1 MTRFSRS
8 ISFSIMAMVL
18 TVVTVTMIAASC
30 VYFVRE
36 HDVRYE
42 RLQKELNGAAAQL
55 ASGLAVPVWNFDDY
69 QIDLFLDG
77 FMHDATVAYIEL
89 DAEGQ
94 RFLRGR
100 GEGWEAIRAIPAS
113 TNHVIEVRRPVV
125 FGGKEIGRIRIAYTQ
140 RYIREELFRNTGIML
155 AVILVLDLAIC
166 ASLYLILSRW
176 LLTPLALLDQF
187 AGTVIAGGDHRS
199 VLPQAKFHGELGTLR
214 DSLVSMVD
222 TLATRYLEKQHAEE
236 ALRESE
242 NRLQQLSDNLS
253 DSVVYQVDCGVS
265 GETRRFTYLSA
276 GIERLHGVSAE
287 AVMADPGILY
297 RQIHEGDRERVAKAE
312 AEAIV
317 SLETFRLE
325 IRLHSSDGASR
336 WLLLTSTPHRDRR
349 GHVILDGIEID
360 VTERRQLEEQL
371 QQAQKMESV
380 GRLAGGV
387 AHDFNNM
394 LGVILGAVHL
404 SLAKGAE
411 GDIRH
416 NLMMIQQAAERSSN
430 ITRQLLAFSRKQVI
444 VPKPVNLNTFILESV
459 KNLGRLIGEDV
470 KLVFRPSVELWN
482 VLIDPSQVDQILMN
496 LSVNARDAMPNG
508 GTLTIET
515 ANVRIDGDYSHFHPD
530 AAPGDYI
537 QLSISDTGCGMNEE
551 IREHI
556 FEPFF
561 TTKGVGKGTGLGLA
575 MVYGIVTQ
583 NNGFLNCYSEPG
595 QGSVFRLYLP
605 RLQQEVAGD
614 RAPAQVA
621 RNGSGT
627 ILLVEDEEM
636 LLWATTRML
645 EDLGY
650 VVVQASSPGQAL
662 KLCEEGTAFDL
673 VLTDVVMPGI
683 NGREMAERIKEM
695 RPGVKVLFMS
705 GYTADLVAQRGIIE
719 EGMHFIS
726 KPLDLQKLSEILH
739 ELMQKPLR

>member
-1 MTRFSRS
+1 MSRFSRS
-8 ISFSIMAMVL
+8 ISFSIMMMVL
-18 TVVTVTMIAASC
+18 TVVTVTMTAASC

-36 HDVRYE
+36 RDVQYE
-42 RLQKELNGAAAQL
+42 RLQKELKGAADQL

-69 QIDLFLDG
+69 QIDVFLDG
-77 FMHDATVAYIEL
+77 FMHDATVAYLEL
-89 DAEGQ
+89 ETENR
-94 RFLRGR
+94 RFVRGR
-100 GEGWEAIRAIPAS
+100 GERWEMIRAIPA
-113 TNHVIEVRRPVV
+113 TANHIVEARRPVV
-125 FGGKEIGRIRIAYTQ
+125 YSGKEIGHIRIAYTR
-140 RYIREELFRNTGIML
+140 RYIREALFRNTAIML
-155 AVILVLDLAIC
+155 AAILVLDLAIC
-166 ASLYLILSRW
+166 ASLYIILSRW
-176 LLTPLALLDQF
+176 ILTPLALLDQF

-199 VLPQAKFHGELGTLR
+199 VLPQGKFHGELGNLR
-214 DSLVSMVD
+214 NSLVTMVD
-222 TLATRYLEKQHAEE
+222 TLATRYLEKQRAEE

-253 DSVVYQVDCGVS
+253 DSVVYQVDCGVG
-265 GETRRFTYLSA
+265 GEMRQFTYLSA

-297 RQIHEGDRERVAKAE
+297 RQIHEGDREKIAKAE
-312 AEAIV
+312 AEAIAT
-317 SLETFRLE
+317 LQTFKVE
-325 IRLHSSDGASR
+325 IRLHSPDGASR

-349 GHVILDGIEID
+349 GHVVFDGIEID
-360 VTERRQLEEQL
+360 VTERKQLEEQL
-371 QQAQKMESV
+371 QHAQKMESV

-411 GDIRH
+411 GDIRN

-444 VPKPVNLNTFILESV
+444 VPKPVNLNALILESV

-470 KLVFRPSVELWN
+470 KLVFRPSVDLWN

-508 GTLTIET
+508 GTLTMET
-515 ANVRIDGDYSHFHPD
+515 ANIRIDGDYSHVHPD

-537 QLSISDTGCGMNEE
+537 QLSISDTGCGMDEE
-551 IREHI
+551 TRKHI

-583 NNGFLNCYSEPG
+583 NNGFINCYSEPG
-595 QGSVFRLYLP
+595 QGSVFKLYFP
-605 RLQQEVAGD
+605 RLRQEVVDD
-614 RAPAQVA
+614 RPPLPVP
-621 RNGSGT
+621 RTGSGT

-650 VVVQASSPGQAL
+650 LVLQANTPGDAL
-662 KLCEEGTAFDL
+662 KLCQEGIGFDL

-683 NGREMAERIKEM
+683 NGREMAERIRQM
-695 RPGVKVLFMS
+695 RPEVKVLFMS
-705 GYTADLVAQRGIIE
+705 GYTSDLVAQRGIIE

-726 KPLDLQKLSEILH
+726 KPLDLQKLSEILR
-739 ELMQKPLR
+739 ELLQ